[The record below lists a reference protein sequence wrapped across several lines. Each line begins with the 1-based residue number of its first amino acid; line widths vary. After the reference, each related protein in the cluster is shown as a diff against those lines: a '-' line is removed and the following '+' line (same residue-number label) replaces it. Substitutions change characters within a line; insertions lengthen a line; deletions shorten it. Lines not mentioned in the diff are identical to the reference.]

1 MNDKVT
7 KFWEWFVAN
16 NEELT
21 MLSEH
26 SQEKQQQLLE
36 ELQREL
42 TNYCDGLSFEM
53 GEQTKNGRKV
63 VFSAEGD
70 VELFRYVVEL
80 VEEAPDLDWWE
91 FIPFKQPHGKYLK
104 VHFEKYY
111 FETKKM
117 YFQFLENEEEPDI
130 LGVRVALNM
139 PEKYDDDLL
148 VGVYVTLEALIG
160 EFDCATLLGYLD
172 VCPVPADLDKDG
184 FAPLDKFP
192 EFIEWF
198 KKERDK

>member
-53 GEQTKNGRKV
+53 GE
-63 VFSAEGD
+63 
-70 VELFRYVVEL
+70 
-80 VEEAPDLDWWE
+80 
-91 FIPFKQPHGKYLK
+91 
-104 VHFEKYY
+104 
-111 FETKKM
+111 
-117 YFQFLENEEEPDI
+117 
-130 LGVRVALNM
+130 
-139 PEKYDDDLL
+139 
-148 VGVYVTLEALIG
+148 
-160 EFDCATLLGYLD
+160 
-172 VCPVPADLDKDG
+172 
-184 FAPLDKFP
+184 
-192 EFIEWF
+192 
-198 KKERDK
+198 